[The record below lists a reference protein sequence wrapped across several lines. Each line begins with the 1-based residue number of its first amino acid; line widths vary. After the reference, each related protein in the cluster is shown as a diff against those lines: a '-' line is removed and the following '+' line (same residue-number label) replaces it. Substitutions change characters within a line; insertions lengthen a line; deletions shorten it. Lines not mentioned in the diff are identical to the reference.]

1 MQTPP
6 WPQTPTGTSCSSL
19 LLQELNLSLGEGTLS
34 GEGTLIPQSCPA
46 DLIHMSRILEFL
58 LARIVVAVLEIK
70 RCTFLSLHYNLERGP
85 GELSASVESYKAVE
99 DEGLA

>member
-1 MQTPP
+1 
-6 WPQTPTGTSCSSL
+6 
-19 LLQELNLSLGEGTLS
+19 
-34 GEGTLIPQSCPA
+34 
-46 DLIHMSRILEFL
+46 MSRILEFL